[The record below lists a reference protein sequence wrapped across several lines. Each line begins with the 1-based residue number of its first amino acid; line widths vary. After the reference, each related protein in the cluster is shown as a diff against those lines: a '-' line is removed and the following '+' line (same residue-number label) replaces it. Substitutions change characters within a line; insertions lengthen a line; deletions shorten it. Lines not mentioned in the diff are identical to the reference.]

1 MGLRL
6 PASFLRGARA
16 AASESAEQLRHAVDL
31 LQFGAFVAFVN
42 NYVVSVTQCIGPSML
57 PTISTQGDVVL
68 TRPLHGRWLVGG
80 LLDSGLPERG
90 QARAPPR
97 VSCRHRMESPSMPLT
112 REPSPVARA
121 GGHRRVSAGAQPDRV
136 QAAHSAAW
144 RRRPRGTLV
153 GLGRETRV
161 HPAWARVAAGACR
174 HPI

>member
-1 MGLRL
+1 M

-16 AASESAEQLRHAVDL
+16 VASESVEQARHVVDL

-90 QARAPPR
+90 QVRAPPR

-144 RRRPRGTLV
+144 RRRPRGAII

-161 HPAWARVAAGACR
+161 HPAGARVAAGARR

>member
-90 QARAPPR
+90 QARAR
-97 VSCRHRMESPSMPLT
+97 
-112 REPSPVARA
+112 
-121 GGHRRVSAGAQPDRV
+121 RRVSGHGIALHATHASEPV
-136 QAAHSAAW
+136 LAS
-144 RRRPRGTLV
+144 
-153 GLGRETRV
+153 
-161 HPAWARVAAGACR
+161 RVATA
-174 HPI
+174 